1 MLERREDL
9 KELQTEVLDKFCIA
23 LESIPLP
30 ILQQFPKFDT
40 ESFKKLQSLYRHIKA
55 KLRLV
60 QTKLSK
66 LQKEDGKNIFESPE
80 TPRST
85 LSKSIKTPI
94 SCMSKIRLINDYDNL
109 DTSCISV
116 SKAIESHQDSTNVT
130 ELYINVK
137 EHDNKMGP
145 MLAVVKSPEITLPNK
160 KSTFQL
166 KRPIKT
172 VLDSEDSK
180 TIAEMWE
187 RDQQMS
193 TTVNSSMDSDC
204 VLVKD
209 TFNDNIK
216 MPNNEKNMLIQKNVL
231 DSSDSP
237 DNEINRNKGMTK
249 LQSININSFYLEFLM
264 RKYF

>member
-9 KELQTEVLDKFCIA
+9 KELQIEVLDKFCIA
-23 LESIPLP
+23 LELIPLP

-40 ESFKKLQSLYRHIKA
+40 ESFKKLQGLHRHIKA

-80 TPRST
+80 ILGST
-85 LSKSIKTPI
+85 LSKSIETSI
-94 SCMSKIRLINDYDNL
+94 SCMSKIRSINDYDNF
-109 DTSCISV
+109 DTSCTSIS
-116 SKAIESHQDSTNVT
+116 KTIESHQDSTNVT
-130 ELYINVK
+130 ESYINVK
-137 EHDNKMGP
+137 EHDDNIMEP
-145 MLAVVKSPEITLPNK
+145 MLAAVKSPEITFPNK

-172 VLDSEDSK
+172 VLDSEVSK

-193 TTVNSSMDSDC
+193 TTVSSSMDSDC
-204 VLVKD
+204 VPVKD
-209 TFNDNIK
+209 TCNDDIK
-216 MPNNEKNMLIQKNVL
+216 TPNNEKSIFIQESVVL
-231 DSSDSP
+231 DSSDSS
-237 DNEINRNKGMTK
+237 DNKINTNKGMTN
-249 LQSININSFYLEFLM
+249 LVLIFSA
-264 RKYF
+264 